1 MIGYKQFAVAGLIG
15 FWAIPGLARAEGAIA
30 KSENGAT
37 GISYNQRG
45 ERAAAERAI
54 DECSGRCRV
63 VLRFRGECAAI
74 AVGRGGGGGWARA
87 ERRGRAEDAAIEEC
101 RSQGNRECRISLAA
115 CDDR

>member
-1 MIGYKQFAVAGLIG
+1 MIGIRVFAMAGVAGLLA
-15 FWAIPGLARAEGAIA
+15 WPGLARAEGAIA
-30 KSENGAT
+30 KSDNGAA

-54 DECSGRCRV
+54 EECQGRCRV

-87 ERRGRAEDAAIEEC
+87 ERRGRAEEAAIEEC
-101 RSQGNRECRISLAA
+101 RSQGNRECRVSLWA